1 LPATTTEWPVVI
13 SSEQTGRI
21 LRVSRPAVYLFGPFA
36 LDATAFRLTREGQ
49 SVSASP
55 KVLDLL
61 RYLLDRPSALV
72 TKDELFKAI
81 WPDVIVTDNALTQ
94 AVSELRQ
101 LLGDD
106 PAKPTYIQTVARRG
120 YRFVAAVQ
128 TTMAPAQNKVPA
140 IEPEFPAIAVL
151 DFTNLTRDASV
162 EWLSTGIAETV
173 TNDLRSLDGVRV
185 IDRVR
190 VVESAKRAGGAL
202 DRIGTDLGVRMA
214 IVGSFQK
221 AGDRLRITA
230 RAVDVASSEVVAD
243 AKADGPMSG
252 VFELQDRI
260 FNEMAGALG
269 AHGRSH
275 DRTPLETSSIDAY
288 RAFTEGRVVL
298 ETLDASAIPQAIA
311 HFERAIEI
319 DERYPQAHVG
329 LANARFFQYELSR
342 AQNHPDG
349 ALLAT
354 AIAHARR
361 AIEID
366 RNFAESHATLSFL
379 LVSAGRSAEAKE
391 AARRAVRLEAPY
403 WGHHFRLAHAT
414 WGDERLAA
422 LTRTLELYP
431 QFPFAHFEIAMVHIA
446 RGALDHASSVLRE
459 GAVVQDQ
466 QADRRQRYP
475 AKGLHWLLGLV
486 RLAAGDLQEATM
498 EFDREI
504 NGSGG
509 QLYAAEFRMNA
520 CDGAGFAM
528 LRAQRTTE
536 AAAMFRRALEHY
548 PDHARSLLGLAS
560 ALRAAGDVA
569 ASDAAL
575 ARAAAAIDALRL
587 GGRGSE
593 ATLSEAF
600 AHAVAGRAG
609 DAVAMLHRLLDEAD
623 LPFTG
628 WTIPIEPLLEPLH
641 GHEGFAGVLKKLQ
654 DRAS

>member
-1 LPATTTEWPVVI
+1 
-13 SSEQTGRI
+13 
-21 LRVSRPAVYLFGPFA
+21 VSRTAVFRFGPFA
-36 LDATAFRLTREGQ
+36 LDAAAFRLTKDAHP
-49 SVSASP
+49 VSASP

-61 RYLLDRPSALV
+61 RYLVDRPATLV

-81 WPDVIVTDNALTQ
+81 WPDVIVSDNALTQ

-106 PAKPTYIQTVARRG
+106 PSEPTYIQTVARRG

-128 TTMAPAQNKVPA
+128 TTEAAAPATVA
-140 IEPEFPAIAVL
+140 AREPDTPAIAVL
-151 DFTNLTRDASV
+151 DFTNVTRDAAV
-162 EWLSTGIAETV
+162 DWLSTGIAETV
-173 TNDLRSLDGVRV
+173 TNDLRALDGIRV

-190 VVESAKRAGGAL
+190 VAESAKRAGGAL
-202 DRIGTDLGVRMA
+202 DRIGADLGVRIA

-243 AKADGPMSG
+243 AKADGPMTG
-252 VFELQDRI
+252 VFDLQDRI

-269 AHGRSH
+269 AHGRRG
-275 DRTPLETSSIDAY
+275 RTPRETSSIEAY
-288 RAFTEGRVVL
+288 RAFTEGRVLL
-298 ETLDASAIPQAIA
+298 ETLDAGAIPEAIG
-311 HFERAIEI
+311 HFERALEI
-319 DERYPQAHVG
+319 DDRYADAHVG

-342 AQNHPDG
+342 ARNHPEG
-349 ALLAT
+349 SLLAA
-354 AIAHARR
+354 AISHVRR
-361 AIEID
+361 AIEIE
-366 RNFAESHATLSFL
+366 RGFAESHATLSFL

-391 AARRAVRLEAPY
+391 AARRAVRLEAAY
-403 WGHHFRLAHAT
+403 WGHHFRLGHAT

-446 RGALDHASSVLRE
+446 RGALERAGSVLRE
-459 GAVVQDQ
+459 GALVQDQ

-486 RLAAGDLQEATM
+486 RLAAGDVEEAAG
-498 EFDREI
+498 EFTREI
-504 NGSGG
+504 NAAAG

-520 CDGAGFAM
+520 CDGAGFAL
-528 LRAQRTTE
+528 LRARRTDD
-536 AAAMFRRALEHY
+536 AAAMFRGALEQY
-548 PDHARSLLGLAS
+548 PDHARSLLGLAV
-560 ALRAAGDVA
+560 ALRDGGDAAG
-569 ASDAAL
+569 STAAL
-575 ARAAAAIDALRL
+575 ARAASAIDALRL

-600 AHAVAGRAG
+600 AHAVADRP
-609 DAVAMLHRLLDEAD
+609 DAAIASLERLLDEAD

-641 GHEGFAGVLKKLQ
+641 QHARFAEVLKRLQ
-654 DRAS
+654 VRAS

>member
-1 LPATTTEWPVVI
+1 
-13 SSEQTGRI
+13 
-21 LRVSRPAVYLFGPFA
+21 VSRPIAYQFGPFA
-36 LDATAFRLTREGQ
+36 LDAAAFRLTKDGQ
-49 SVSASP
+49 PVSASP

-61 RYLLDRPSALV
+61 RYLLDRPAALV

-81 WPDVIVTDNALTQ
+81 WPDVIVSDNALTQ

-120 YRFVAAVQ
+120 YRFVATVQ
-128 TTMAPAQNKVPA
+128 TTAAAPASGGA
-140 IEPEFPAIAVL
+140 ATDPEVPAIAVL
-151 DFTNLTRDASV
+151 DFTNVTRDAAV

-173 TNDLRSLDGVRV
+173 TNDLRALDGIRV

-190 VVESAKRAGGAL
+190 VIESAKRAGGAL

-230 RAVDVASSEVVAD
+230 RAVDTATSEVVAD
-243 AKADGPMSG
+243 AKADGPLSG
-252 VFELQDRI
+252 VFDLQDRI

-269 AHGRSH
+269 SRGRSPN
-275 DRTPLETSSIDAY
+275 RAPRETSSIEAY
-288 RAFTEGRVVL
+288 RAFTEGRIVL
-298 ETLDASAIPQAIA
+298 ETLDATAIPQAIA
-311 HFERAIEI
+311 HFQRAIEI

-329 LANARFFQYELSR
+329 IANARFFQYELSR

-349 ALLAT
+349 SLLAT
-354 AIAHARR
+354 AIAHVRR

-391 AARRAVRLEAPY
+391 AARRAVRLEAAY
-403 WGHHFRLAHAT
+403 WGHHFRLGHAT

-446 RGALDHASSVLRE
+446 RGALERAGSVLRE
-459 GAVVQDQ
+459 GALVQDQ

-486 RLAAGDLQEATM
+486 RLAAGDVQEAAL

-504 NGSGG
+504 NAAAG
-509 QLYAAEFRMNA
+509 QLYAAEFKMNA
-520 CDGAGFAM
+520 CDGAGFAL
-528 LRAQRTTE
+528 LRAGRTE
-536 AAAMFRRALEHY
+536 DAAAMFRRALEHY

-560 ALRAAGDVA
+560 AVRES
-569 ASDAAL
+569 SDAVGSTAAL

-600 AHAVAGRAG
+600 AHAGAGRA
-609 DAVAMLHRLLDEAD
+609 DEAVAALHRLLDEAD

-641 GHEGFAGVLKKLQ
+641 RHAAFAGVLKKLQ

>member
-1 LPATTTEWPVVI
+1 V
-13 SSEQTGRI
+13 SS
-21 LRVSRPAVYLFGPFA
+21 SAVYEFGPFA
-36 LDATAFRLTREGQ
+36 LDAAAFRLTKEGQ
-49 SVSASP
+49 PVSASP

-72 TKDELFKAI
+72 TKDELFKAV

-94 AVSELRQ
+94 TVSELRQ

-106 PAKPTYIQTVARRG
+106 AAKPTYIQTVARRG
-120 YRFVAAVQ
+120 YRFVAKVQ
-128 TTMAPAQNKVPA
+128 TTPTPVTAVRVTTADSE
-140 IEPEFPAIAVL
+140 IPAIAVL
-151 DFTNLTRDASV
+151 DFTNVTRDPSV
-162 EWLSTGIAETV
+162 DWLSTGIAETV
-173 TNDLRSLDGVRV
+173 TNDLRALDRIRV

-190 VVESAKRAGGAL
+190 VVESARRVAGAL
-202 DRIGTDLGVRMA
+202 ERIGADLGVRMA

-243 AKADGPMSG
+243 AKADGPVSA
-252 VFELQDRI
+252 VFDLQDRI
-260 FNEMAGALG
+260 VNEMAGALG
-269 AHGRSH
+269 SHRRSP
-275 DRTPLETSSIDAY
+275 DRTPRETSSIEAY

-298 ETLDASAIPQAIA
+298 ETLDAGAIPQAIA

-342 AQNHPDG
+342 ARNHPEG
-349 ALLAT
+349 SLLAT
-354 AIAHARR
+354 AIAHVRR
-361 AIEID
+361 AIEIHRD
-366 RNFAESHATLSFL
+366 FAESHATLSFL
-379 LVSAGRSAEAKE
+379 LVSAGRSPEAKE
-391 AARRAVRLEAPY
+391 AARRAVRLEPAY
-403 WGHHFRLAHAT
+403 WGHHFRLGHAT
-414 WGDERLAA
+414 WGDERIAA
-422 LTRTLELYP
+422 LGRTLELYP

-446 RGALDHASSVLRE
+446 RGALERAASVLRE
-459 GAVVQDQ
+459 GALVQDQ

-486 RLAAGDLQEATM
+486 RLAAGDLEEAAQEF
-498 EFDREI
+498 EREI
-504 NGSGG
+504 NAAAG
-509 QLYAAEFRMNA
+509 QLYAAEFKMNA
-520 CDGAGFAM
+520 CDGAGFAL
-528 LRAQRTTE
+528 LRAGRTRE

-560 ALRAAGDVA
+560 SLREARDAAGA
-569 ASDAAL
+569 EAAL
-575 ARAAAAIDALRL
+575 ARAAAATDALRL

-600 AHAVAGRAG
+600 GHAVAGRG
-609 DAVAMLHRLLDEAD
+609 DDAVAALHRLLDEAD

-628 WTIPIEPLLEPLH
+628 WTIPIEPLIAPLH
-641 GHEGFAGVLKKLQ
+641 RHDGFAGVLKKLQ